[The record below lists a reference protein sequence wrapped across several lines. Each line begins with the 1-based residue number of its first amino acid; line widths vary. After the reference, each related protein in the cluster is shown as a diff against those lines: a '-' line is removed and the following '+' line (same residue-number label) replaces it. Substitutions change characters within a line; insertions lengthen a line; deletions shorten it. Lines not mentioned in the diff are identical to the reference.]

1 MKDCASKRNKEERQ
15 LNEHRKLDDLFPDIY
30 ERKHET
36 EAMYSEKK
44 LEKSEKIEDS
54 KRVNILKG

>member
-1 MKDCASKRNKEERQ
+1 MKDCISKRNKEERQ
-15 LNEHRKLDDLFPDIY
+15 LDDLLPDIY
-30 ERKHET
+30 ERKHED

-54 KRVNILKG
+54 KRVNILKGWKD